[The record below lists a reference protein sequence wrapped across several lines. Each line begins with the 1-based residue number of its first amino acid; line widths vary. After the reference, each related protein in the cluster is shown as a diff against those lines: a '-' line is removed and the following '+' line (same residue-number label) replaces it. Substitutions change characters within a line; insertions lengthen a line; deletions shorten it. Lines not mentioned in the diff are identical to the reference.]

1 MGIFLS
7 SAVSLAQ
14 IIATL
19 YLARVVDRVGRR
31 LMTFIGLYIMT
42 ISLVALAISFWL
54 TGHYVG
60 YLALV
65 AVLLYRVSFSIS
77 LGPMPYII
85 TAEIFPNSFRASG
98 VSLCWA
104 VNWATNFM
112 VSLSFLPM
120 MNLLST
126 SVTFIVYAVVCIFAV
141 WFVYA
146 CVPETRGQTL
156 EQLEETVNAAHP
168 ESPPAGSMSLEG

>member
-1 MGIFLS
+1 M
-7 SAVSLAQ
+7 
-14 IIATL
+14 L

-31 LMTFIGLYIMT
+31 IMTFIGLYIMT
-42 ISLVALAISFWL
+42 VSLLGLAVTFWL
-54 TGHYVG
+54 TGSYVG

-104 VNWATNFM
+104 VNWAFNFL

-120 MNLLST
+120 MQLLST
-126 SVTFIVYAVVCIFAV
+126 SFTFITYAVVCVFAV

-146 CVPETRGQTL
+146 C
-156 EQLEETVNAAHP
+156 
-168 ESPPAGSMSLEG
+168 

>member
-65 AVLLYRVSFSIS
+65 AVLLFRVSFSIS

-85 TAEIFPNSFRASG
+85 TAEIFPNSCRASG
-98 VSLCWA
+98 VSICWF
-104 VNWATNFM
+104 VNWASNFI
-112 VSLSFLPM
+112 VSLTFLPM
-120 MNLLST
+120 LHALTTSGTFLLYAAIC
-126 SVTFIVYAVVCIFAV
+126 VFAIWFIY
-141 WFVYA
+141 
-146 CVPETRGQTL
+146 
-156 EQLEETVNAAHP
+156 
-168 ESPPAGSMSLEG
+168 